1 MRLLVLPSALFLTL
15 ALDACRDARQSA
27 TRGSAR
33 PAAEFIV
40 AAGDSAYWVASDTSG
55 LRVRGAPLELA
66 RVDGQF
72 VEVYVVDDERS
83 FGEADLVGQS
93 VYKRDLRTGDSVR
106 VFTDS
111 IVPDIARRYARAH
124 PDDQPLARGD
134 EPSDEPRLRAAATL
148 EIGAAHG
155 PFVSYSLH
163 TDVERPNV
171 PLWHTSRV
179 GVLDLRTGRPASLSD
194 VAGDAAGSI
203 EQQRDRGLREMADS
217 IRASRDER
225 GRRASAML
233 SNYRFDAGSFSIT
246 TAGGGPAIA
255 YAVPGSGTGDAGHV
269 LPLAPIPFAEPKW
282 WHDVA
287 PSLPVTSTSGSRDVW
302 RHGAYSVVIRYD
314 SSGTGRLVLRDSVS
328 REWAVMPLSEPATR
342 IYWLDRPAFD
352 AATRHA
358 LVRAFE
364 EAAAYGTET
373 HIAGAPR
380 VRLQL
385 ASMPR

>member
-33 PAAEFIV
+33 PTAEFIV
-40 AAGDSAYWVASDTSG
+40 AAGDSAYWVASDTAG

-93 VYKRDLRTGDSVR
+93 VYKRDLRSGDSVR

-111 IVPDIARRYARAH
+111 IVPDIAYA
-124 PDDQPLARGD
+124 G
-134 EPSDEPRLRAAATL
+134 
-148 EIGAAHG
+148 
-155 PFVSYSLH
+155 
-163 TDVERPNV
+163 
-171 PLWHTSRV
+171 
-179 GVLDLRTGRPASLSD
+179 
-194 VAGDAAGSI
+194 
-203 EQQRDRGLREMADS
+203 
-217 IRASRDER
+217 
-225 GRRASAML
+225 
-233 SNYRFDAGSFSIT
+233 
-246 TAGGGPAIA
+246 
-255 YAVPGSGTGDAGHV
+255 PGSGAGAAGYV
-269 LPLAPIPFAEPKW
+269 LPLPPIPFAEPKW
-282 WHDVA
+282 WRDVA
-287 PSLPVTSTSGSRDVW
+287 PSLPVTSANGARDVW

-314 SSGTGRLVLRDSVS
+314 SSGAGRLALRDSVS
-328 REWAVMPLSEPATR
+328 REWAVMPLSAPATR

-373 HIAGAPR
+373 HIAGASR

-385 ASMPR
+385 ASMLR